1 MFFKRVRVCACFCAI
16 LKTIW
21 TIATHTCSE
30 FQKHPCST
38 QDIPTATERTT
49 SSEPHVDLLVSFFP
63 QRAPLALYGLSEL
76 PLKQRLLLY
85 QAGENFSFFRDVL
98 QELSFSI
105 FRLCAM
111 YEKYLYCSTA
121 NTTQHSHKA
130 STCRSECD
138 NASNQTESIYSTV
151 PGTVCMA
158 VPQAQHGTAQSARTK
173 PRSKYVLIRVRKRKQ
188 ADRVGES
195 QHMSS
200 IYTAR

>member
-1 MFFKRVRVCACFCAI
+1 MRVCACFCAI

-158 VPQAQHGTAQSARTK
+158 VQCTASTARHSAISPHKASKQVRADQSAKTQASRQSWRK
-173 PRSKYVLIRVRKRKQ
+173 PAHV
-188 ADRVGES
+188 
-195 QHMSS
+195 
-200 IYTAR
+200 